1 MKKLLSILVTAAML
15 VCLLPVF
22 AVSAD
27 AVMGTWEKISDTE
40 YSVENHQNGNDYF
53 DYYELGKGDMVTL
66 SADMVA
72 TDGSQQ
78 SFLVGVVDVNGD
90 GQIREFGDQYYL
102 VHFNGTRLA
111 LERNDKG
118 WGGFAM
124 EGIDTGVAIGET
136 CTLKVTYKTGT
147 INVYANGKLIAEYA
161 DSNTWDNGG
170 TGFGLACKCTPK
182 ITFKNVSVDT
192 ETAFTNT
199 TNGLTAGSIDVA
211 NAENNAMWTVEGNQY
226 TLNIATPAEG
236 YGNARFASYAL
247 GNSDKKVTITAK
259 FAFPE
264 FSKWGNDNGGDNGFL
279 FAIADKNGDGKISES
294 GDFYYLVDVRTDGSI
309 GIEKNRGSWGGWAA
323 ESAKLNLEI
332 GTEYEVSVS
341 YDPATGTIVVTVD
354 GEEVLN
360 WTDSNPMLGTGY
372 AIASKTPNFVMS
384 DVAVV
389 DEAGT
394 DTPVDPPVDP
404 PKTEDPVDPPKT
416 EDPVDPPTDDAPTT
430 DAPTTNAPTTG
441 ETPTD
446 EAPDEG
452 SPVVIIVIVAVV
464 VVAAAVV
471 VFLVVKKKK

>member
-1 MKKLLSILVTAAML
+1 MKKFALVLLSIVLCATMSVL
-15 VCLLPVF
+15 S
-22 AVSAD
+22 VSAD
-27 AVMGTWEKISDTE
+27 AVMGTWTKVSDTE

-53 DYYELGKGDMVTL
+53 DYYELGKSDMVTL

-72 TDGSQQ
+72 TDNSQQ
-78 SFLVGVVDVNGD
+78 SFFVGVVDVNGD

-111 LERNDKG
+111 LERNDKA
-118 WGGFAM
+118 WGGFAR
-124 EGIDTGVAIGET
+124 EGIDSGVALGET
-136 CTLKVTYKTGT
+136 CTIKVTYTKGT
-147 INVYANGKLIAEYA
+147 INVYANGELKIEYA
-161 DSNTWDNGG
+161 DTNTWDNGG
-170 TGFGLACKCTPK
+170 TGFGLASKSGPK
-182 ITFKNVSVDT
+182 VTFSNVSVDT
-192 ETAFTNT
+192 ETPVKNT
-199 TNGLTAGSIDVA
+199 TNGLTAGSIDVE
-211 NAENNAMWTVEGNQY
+211 NAENNAMWTVEGNKY

-247 GNSDKKVTITAK
+247 GNSDKKVTLTTK

-279 FAIADKNGDGKISES
+279 FAIADKNGDGMISES
-294 GDFYYLVDVRTDGSI
+294 GDFYYLVDVRTDGSVA
-309 GIEKNRGSWGGWAA
+309 IEKNQGGWGGWSA
-323 ESAKLNLEI
+323 ESAKLNLAV
-332 GTEYEVSVS
+332 GTEYVVSAS

-372 AIASKTPNFVMS
+372 ALASKTPNFVMS

-389 DEAGT
+389 AEGDE
-394 DTPVDPPVDP
+394 TPVDPPAI
-404 PKTEDPVDPPKT
+404 EDPVDPPKT
-416 EDPVDPPTDDAPTT
+416 EDPVNPPVDDKPTT
-430 DAPTTNAPTTG
+430 DAPTTNVPTIG

-464 VVAAAVV
+464 VVVAAVV